1 MIYLHTYSFETSK
14 KKTQKAQSKQLLLN
28 NIAHYLNLDHEDI
41 QFTYSENGK
50 PSVPGIFFS
59 VSHSHNK
66 LLQAFSFIGEIGLD
80 IEYKNPKRKFLNLA
94 NRYFHAQEAL
104 YLNTLTTTEAMHAF
118 YTLWTTKEA
127 ICKEQGGRLWYY
139 LSHNCLNEK
148 NKMITSFNGINII
161 QINTLSQ
168 FSISLA
174 TDFDD
179 NCNVTYNE

>member
-1 MIYLHTYSFETSK
+1 MIYLHTYSFRTPNK
-14 KKTQKAQSKQLLLN
+14 KAQKAYSKQLLLA
-28 NIAHYLNLDHEDI
+28 NIAQYLNLHSKDI
-41 QFTYSENGK
+41 KLNYSKNGK
-50 PSVPGIFFS
+50 PSVTGLFFS

-66 LLQAFSFIGEIGLD
+66 LVQAFSFLGEIGLD

-94 NRYFHAQEAL
+94 KRYFHEKEAL
-104 YLNTLTTTEAMHAF
+104 YLNTLNTTDAMHAF

-148 NKMITSFNGINII
+148 NQMITTFNGINII
-161 QINTLSQ
+161 QIKSLSK
-168 FSISLA
+168 FSMSLA

-179 NCNVTYNE
+179 NRTVTYNE